1 MNKANKETLYLSGV
15 ISENEYFESQTIL
28 SHYRVEDPALASQ
41 ISTMD
46 GTEVE
51 FDDDEMGA
59 TVVIDTITHAKTAL
73 MLNKMA
79 NEKKIRRVAGPV
91 TRDMTGKAV
100 PANVKYIEN
109 VNALDNKNNMAT
121 NKNVAPDKNNI
132 SGNLQVSQ
140 LVKHFPSA
148 DVVKLRTAINMVM
161 SGKKLNVQQM
171 GMLGNAFIDLLRA
184 NPNET
189 VKIMN
194 LLKKVS
200 AETPGE

>member
-1 MNKANKETLYLSGV
+1 
-15 ISENEYFESQTIL
+15 
-28 SHYRVEDPALASQ
+28 
-41 ISTMD
+41 
-46 GTEVE
+46 
-51 FDDDEMGA
+51 MGA

-100 PANVKYIEN
+100 PANVKYINTEGVN
-109 VNALDNKNNMAT
+109 VPGNMAANKNVAPVNVPGSKNMAA

-148 DVVKLRTAINMVM
+148 DDVKLRIAINMAM
-161 SGKKLNVQQM
+161 SGKRLNVQQM

-184 NPNET
+184 DPNET
-189 VKIMN
+189 VKIMT

-200 AETPGE
+200 AETPVE